1 MECCNEKH
9 GAHSGH
15 AGGKKE
21 EGMGSGGGSTMLY
34 VVLGLLMA
42 GLAFNQYQLGGLQ
55 AELANWKV
63 PAVVVASAGSASSAS
78 QGQQA
83 AGQPAAS
90 VNLEELASTVIPA
103 GVPAVY
109 GSELGVS
116 YSEPVK
122 AISIIAPLEQSTSLD
137 SAQLSRYIGIASQIS
152 CEYCCGAPSIIT
164 RTGDA
169 ACGCAHSGVMRGLGK
184 YLVKNHP
191 EMSDAQVLEEMSK
204 WKTLFFPKQILSK
217 AIEFKAAGKQI
228 DITDLASNEFRGFKA
243 STPSSAGGVSGLP
256 DMVGGC

>member
-1 MECCNEKH
+1 
-9 GAHSGH
+9 
-15 AGGKKE
+15 
-21 EGMGSGGGSTMLY
+21 MLY
-34 VVLGLLMA
+34 AVLGLLMV
-42 GLAFNQYQLGGLQ
+42 GLAFNQYQLGSLQ

-63 PAVVVASAGSASSAS
+63 PAAVAVASAGSASSAS
-78 QGQQA
+78 QGQA

-90 VNLEELASTVIPA
+90 VNLEELANEVIPK

-116 YSEPVK
+116 YDEPVK

-137 SAQLSRYIGIASQIS
+137 SAQLSRYIGIASRIS

-191 EMSDAQVLEEMSK
+191 EVSDAQVLAEMSK

-217 AIEFKAAGKQI
+217 AIEFRAAGKQI